1 MSAISIVVVC
11 EYIVDICCCLF
22 NELGFLSEAVLFA
35 AVLVVL
41 SNVCSIEF
49 SSSCHLVL
57 LLCQNKIHLTKFLI
71 GQFSNSFF

>member
-1 MSAISIVVVC
+1 MTIRRLIPSIDYNFFQVLNFSELKSNMSAISIVVVC

-49 SSSCHLVL
+49 SR
-57 LLCQNKIHLTKFLI
+57 
-71 GQFSNSFF
+71 